1 MYQSQDFIYLSQ
13 KIAKIVNR
21 NYRKRSYI
29 YKGLSKVKV
38 SFHDAYLEMYQ
49 SAFKKQQL
57 YVYAV
62 WLLQTVVEVNQN
74 PVFNS
79 YGQQ

>member
-29 YKGLSKVKV
+29 YKGLSSVKV

-57 YVYAV
+57 YVYSVTTA
-62 WLLQTVVEVNQN
+62 
-74 PVFNS
+74 NS
-79 YGQQ
+79 G

>member
-1 MYQSQDFIYLSQ
+1 
-13 KIAKIVNR
+13 
-21 NYRKRSYI
+21 
-29 YKGLSKVKV
+29 
-38 SFHDAYLEMYQ
+38 MYQ

-62 WLLQTVVEVNQN
+62 WLLQTVVEVSQN